1 MDGCGQTPGTRV
13 MGSLG
18 AGAGN
23 QPSPTAAKLP
33 FCFVSTSHHQLR
45 QLQILSQQLQQPKDN
60 NKLEFK
66 ARKQRVMSFI
76 HSWAAVVGNDGR
88 GRASHLLRKLA
99 HSVSSSANCHVTRV
113 QLTPGGGSTVC
124 GECSRGAC
132 PLPRVPAIGVK
143 AKGDKNAAC
152 RKSLPLSPS
161 PLKAPTESQ

>member
-1 MDGCGQTPGTRV
+1 

-76 HSWAAVVGNDGR
+76 HCGGWQRSGVAPCIKPFEEISAFGFLVGKLPRNPGAAHGSRWLNSLVGMFTR
-88 GRASHLLRKLA
+88 
-99 HSVSSSANCHVTRV
+99 SVRLSSS
-113 QLTPGGGSTVC
+113 
-124 GECSRGAC
+124 
-132 PLPRVPAIGVK
+132 PRGVK

-152 RKSLPLSPS
+152 RKWLQPLSP
-161 PLKAPTESQ
+161 PLKAHQESITAASAPPERL

>member
-1 MDGCGQTPGTRV
+1 

-23 QPSPTAAKLP
+23 QLPTAAKLP

-76 HSWAAVVGNDGR
+76 HSWAAVVGNGQ
-88 GRASHLLRKLA
+88 RAWPCITPFEEISAFGFLVGKLPRNPGAA
-99 HSVSSSANCHVTRV
+99 HGSRWLNSLVGMFTRSVRLSSS
-113 QLTPGGGSTVC
+113 
-124 GECSRGAC
+124 
-132 PLPRVPAIGVK
+132 PRGVK

-152 RKSLPLSPS
+152 RKWLQPLSP
-161 PLKAPTESQ
+161 PLKAHQESITAASAGPERL

>member
-1 MDGCGQTPGTRV
+1 MSLVWRRMLIEWCGWVRADPRDRV
-13 MGSLG
+13 MGSLR

-113 QLTPGGGSTVC
+113 QRTVGGGSTVWW
-124 GECSRGAC
+124 ECSRGAC
-132 PLPRVPAIGVK
+132 GCPQVPVG
-143 AKGDKNAAC
+143 
-152 RKSLPLSPS
+152 
-161 PLKAPTESQ
+161 

>member
-23 QPSPTAAKLP
+23 QLPTAAKLP
-33 FCFVSTSHHQLR
+33 FCFVSTSHHQHR
-45 QLQILSQQLQQPKDN
+45 RLQILSKQLQQTKDN
-60 NKLEFK
+60 NKLEFE

-76 HSWAAVVGNDGR
+76 HSWAASVVVGNGR

-113 QLTPGGGSTVC
+113 QRTVGGGSTVWW
-124 GECSRGAC
+124 ECSRGAC
-132 PLPRVPAIGVK
+132 ACPQPPR
-143 AKGDKNAAC
+143 AAC
-152 RKSLPLSPS
+152 LG
-161 PLKAPTESQ
+161 ESQG